1 MDNTDAK
8 IIVETER
15 LILREVTEADAAF
28 INALLNTEGFLK
40 YIGDRG
46 VRTDDEARV
55 FIRDRYRKSYSDNGY
70 GLYTVIQKSDGVPV
84 GVCGFVRRDTLPGP
98 DIGFAFLPEHERKG
112 FGLESASA
120 MMEYGRDHLGFEEV
134 YAITTITNG
143 PSMRLLEK
151 LGFHFL
157 EESADADGT
166 RLNVF
171 LHSETEP
178 D

>member
-70 GLYTVIQKSDGVPV
+70 GLYAVESKESGVPV
-84 GVCGFVRRDTLPGP
+84 GICGFVRRGTLPGP
-98 DIGFAFLPEHERKG
+98 DLGFAFLPEHERKG
-112 FGLESASA
+112 YGYESALA
-120 MMEYGRDHLGFEEV
+120 MMSYGREKLAFTRV
-134 YAITTITNG
+134 LAIT
-143 PSMRLLEK
+143 SMDNDASIALLEK
-151 LGFHFL
+151 LGFTFDKL
-157 EESADADGT
+157 IDSNGEQI
-166 RLNVF
+166 RLF
-171 LHSETEP
+171 SIDL
-178 D
+178 